1 MTVKYNYNVFIK
13 SPLMNQENTNI
24 VYKSVNNK
32 NIRSIV
38 FGENKKVNILLP
50 NLWRYNFQ

>member
-38 FGENKKVNILLP
+38 FGENKEVNIL
-50 NLWRYNFQ
+50 